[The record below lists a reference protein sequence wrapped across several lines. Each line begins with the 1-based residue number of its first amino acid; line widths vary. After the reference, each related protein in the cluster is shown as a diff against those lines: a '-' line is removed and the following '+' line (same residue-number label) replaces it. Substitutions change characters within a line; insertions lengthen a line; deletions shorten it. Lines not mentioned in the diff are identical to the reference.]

1 MPRLPVVTS
10 REMIRVLQQ
19 AGFAIDHQTGSH
31 VVLLRDRDN
40 MRVVVPLHNRDLGRG
55 LTLAII
61 KSASLTREEFVELL
75 K

>member
-10 REMIRVLQQ
+10 REMINALQW
-19 AGFAIDHQTGSH
+19 ASFVSDHQTGSR
-31 VVLLRDRDN
+31 VVLGRIRDN
-40 MRVVVPLHNRDLGRG
+40 TCVVGPLHNRDLGRG

-61 KSASLTREEFVELL
+61 KSAGLTRKEFVDLL

>member
-10 REMIRVLQQ
+10 REMIGALQK
-19 AGFAIDHQTGSH
+19 AGFVIDHQTGSH
-31 VVLLRDRDN
+31 VVLLRESDDT
-40 MRVVVPLHNRDLGRG
+40 RVVVPWHSHDLGRG

-61 KSASLTREEFVELL
+61 KSAGLTREEFVELL

>member
-10 REMIRVLQQ
+10 REMINALQW
-19 AGFAIDHQTGSH
+19 ASFVIDHQTGSR
-31 VVLLRDRDN
+31 VVLGRIRDN
-40 MRVVVPLHNRDLGRG
+40 TRVVGPLHNRDLGRG

-61 KSASLTREEFVELL
+61 KSAGLTRKEFVDLL